1 MFWFLVVFCFF
12 FSSRRRHT
20 RFSGVTGVQTCALP
34 IFLTPRCDFRAR
46 TCAVT
51 MSCKRMVSL
60 AAACSFIRQNAE
72 EDFELMADKVNFDSG
87 EQRSQEPYV
96 APRLVHLDHRAT
108 QSGTGGAT

>member
-1 MFWFLVVFCFF
+1 
-12 FSSRRRHT
+12 
-20 RFSGVTGVQTCALP
+20 
-34 IFLTPRCDFRAR
+34 
-46 TCAVT
+46 
-51 MSCKRMVSL
+51 MVSL

-108 QSGTGGAT
+108 QSGAGGTTTDSFVAVTANTSNAPS